1 MVHMEQFATEELIK
15 DRIES
20 LQDVV
25 ACDLVIER
33 GVFVYGNDNSSV
45 VDRRL
50 GNLAII
56 ALIEQELN
64 RREILY

>member
-1 MVHMEQFATEELIK
+1 MVHMEQFTTEELMK

-25 ACDLVIER
+25 VCDRAIEM
-33 GVFVYGNDNSSV
+33 GVFVYDNDNSSV

-50 GNLAII
+50 DNLAII
-56 ALIEQELN
+56 ALIEQELD
-64 RREILY
+64 RREVLY